1 MRRIKIGQRLTIGF
15 GLIILMMLG
24 LTVLAENRV
33 STIRGS
39 LATINEVNSVKQRYS
54 INFRGSVHDRAIAL
68 RDVTLV
74 GKPADMEAAIALI
87 ERLADAYAKSA
98 GPLDDMMAKG
108 LGVTPDEG
116 TTLADI
122 KGI

>member
-1 MRRIKIGQRLTIGF
+1 
-15 GLIILMMLG
+15 MMLG

-68 RDVTLV
+68 
-74 GKPADMEAAIALI
+74 
-87 ERLADAYAKSA
+87 
-98 GPLDDMMAKG
+98 
-108 LGVTPDEG
+108 
-116 TTLADI
+116 
-122 KGI
+122 